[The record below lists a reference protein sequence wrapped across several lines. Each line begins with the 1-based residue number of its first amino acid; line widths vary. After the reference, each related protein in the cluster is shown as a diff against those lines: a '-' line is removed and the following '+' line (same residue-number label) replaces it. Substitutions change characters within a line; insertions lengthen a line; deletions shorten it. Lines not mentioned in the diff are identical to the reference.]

1 MKPGGGA
8 HLLLK
13 EGEPVVEAHGWV
25 RAGSH
30 SHCGDASELVEH
42 VERELR
48 FRKDLRSHATSK
60 EHTVS
65 NTGPQLGTNK
75 RAEEMADRGTDKLGS
90 TRANPFNS
98 LIHTAHAGQLL
109 WLS

>member
-1 MKPGGGA
+1 MLRSPDGGFETSRNICLKRGGGA

-13 EGEPVVEAHGWV
+13 EGEPVVEAHGRV

-75 RAEEMADRGTDKLGS
+75 RAEE
-90 TRANPFNS
+90 
-98 LIHTAHAGQLL
+98 
-109 WLS
+109 WLTGVRTN